1 MAIRS
6 YQRLATSFKLRTSR
20 SFPYPA
26 EDVRY
31 SQVDR
36 DDVRSSRAPAWTYS
50 HPFVGAHSWNA
61 PLLPPTKI
69 EALVVKRPI
78 ENADVEDYLYSG
90 WWSRKNSDSSAM
102 ACCTVPCHLE
112 GDRQRSRAMR
122 VRQTKHRKGV
132 GRVAAYN
139 RRGVGVPLTPQGK
152 LGDSLRVLDFQFICL
167 QQQ

>member
-36 DDVRSSRAPAWTYS
+36 DDVRSSRAPAWTYG

-78 ENADVEDYLYSG
+78 ENADVEDLSFHRMGKGRYRWKSTANCLPTQSPFG
-90 WWSRKNSDSSAM
+90 A
-102 ACCTVPCHLE
+102 
-112 GDRQRSRAMR
+112 RSRAD
-122 VRQTKHRKGV
+122 
-132 GRVAAYN
+132 
-139 RRGVGVPLTPQGK
+139 RRRSVIDPTLMLAPAMGGGFGATTPFEFCAM
-152 LGDSLRVLDFQFICL
+152 VTW
-167 QQQ
+167 